1 MVISLEKEWTGFR
14 FIAVQCS
21 TGWTGDLHIIVI
33 HLAVT
38 KNCNA
43 PANQRDV
50 ERRPPAETQF
60 SARGRRV
67 VAVDSTHL
75 VVGLRP
81 ALRSHLNFVAAA
93 EIDPAVPVLRT
104 VHFNVKLEILELCG
118 GLQICRPGAAL
129 PFTSGLSLTS
139 SPSRAI
145 HLLLLTLPIGSHPLR
160 SLPLNKL

>member
-14 FIAVQCS
+14 FIAVQRS

-33 HLAVT
+33 HLAVA
-38 KNCNA
+38 KNRNA

-60 SARGRRV
+60 SARRRRV

-81 ALRSHLNFVAAA
+81 ALGSHLNFVAAA

-104 VHFNVKLEILELCG
+104 VHLNVKLEILELCG
-118 GLQICRPGAAL
+118 GLQIRRPGGAL
-129 PFTSGLSLTS
+129 LLYLCLLYT
-139 SPSRAI
+139 SPSPRDG
-145 HLLLLTLPIGSHPLR
+145 LLSRMPS
-160 SLPLNKL
+160 SA